1 MSTVEGSAG
10 TIVIADDE
18 RVHLRLL
25 ERWLVQRGYQ
35 VLLAEDG
42 RQCLDLI
49 HRVVPDVIC
58 LDIKM
63 PRMDGL
69 EALRRLKNLVPHVP
83 VIMLSADDTVESVV
97 HAMQLGAYDYLQK
110 PCELQKLLAVIAH
123 AVDKHRMAQR
133 IVELERVSG
142 QRSYEGILSQADSM
156 TPLFKQLDRLVHSD
170 ISVLIHG
177 ESGTG
182 KELVARAIH
191 QYGGRAN
198 KPFVAVNCGA
208 IAESLQESEFFGH
221 EKGAFT
227 GAHAR
232 AIGKIEQA
240 NGGTLFLD
248 EIGEMPLNLQAA
260 LLRVLQ
266 EMRFTRVGGQ
276 AEVQVDFR
284 LVAASHKRLIEQ
296 VEQGAFREDLY
307 YRIAVF
313 ELELPAL
320 RQRPEDVVM
329 LAEHFLAEFAAQD
342 GVIKPE
348 LSPSAI
354 ERLEAYDW
362 PGNIRELRNAM
373 RRAIVVAEGGQVR
386 AEDLP
391 RALMR
396 SLNPTPAMPG
406 PAPIA
411 SSQPP
416 IKAPPEQSVA
426 LPSSPRP
433 QATHQTSQPTS
444 SEAELS
450 SSPYHVPLLP
460 LSELERLAILRTM
473 AHTGDNATESAK
485 LLGISRATLYRKF
498 KLYGIGAGA
507 D

>member
-1 MSTVEGSAG
+1 MSTVEKSAG

-97 HAMQLGAYDYLQK
+97 HAMQLGAYDYLHK

-133 IVELERVSG
+133 IVELERASG
-142 QRSYEGILSQADSM
+142 QRNYEGILSHAESM
-156 TPLFKQLDRLVHSD
+156 TPIFKQLDRLVHSD

-232 AIGKIEQA
+232 SIGKIEQA

-266 EMRFTRVGGQ
+266 EMKFNRVGGQ

-307 YRIAVF
+307 YRVAVF
-313 ELELPAL
+313 ELELPSL
-320 RQRPEDVVM
+320 RQRREDVVM

-342 GVIKPE
+342 SVVKPE
-348 LSPSAI
+348 LSAPAI

-373 RRAIVVAEGGQVR
+373 RRAVVVAEGGHVR

-396 SLNPTPAMPG
+396 SRRG
-406 PAPIA
+406 PEHPFV
-411 SSQPP
+411 S
-416 IKAPPEQSVA
+416 
-426 LPSSPRP
+426 
-433 QATHQTSQPTS
+433 
-444 SEAELS
+444 
-450 SSPYHVPLLP
+450 
-460 LSELERLAILRTM
+460 
-473 AHTGDNATESAK
+473 
-485 LLGISRATLYRKF
+485 
-498 KLYGIGAGA
+498 
-507 D
+507 

>member
-25 ERWLVQRGYQ
+25 ERWLVQRGYH

-58 LDIKM
+58 LDINM

-69 EALRRLKNLVPHVP
+69 EALRRLKNLVPHIP

-97 HAMQLGAYDYLQK
+97 QAMQLGAYDYLHK

-123 AVDKHRMAQR
+123 AVEKHRMAQR
-133 IVELERVSG
+133 IVELERASG
-142 QRSYEGILSQADSM
+142 QRNYEGILSHAESM
-156 TPLFKQLDRLVHSD
+156 RPIFKQLDRLVHSD

-208 IAESLQESEFFGH
+208 IADSLQESEFFGH

-232 AIGKIEQA
+232 SIGKIEQA

-284 LVAASHKRLIEQ
+284 LVAASHKRLFEQ

-307 YRIAVF
+307 YRVAVF

-320 RQRPEDVVM
+320 RQRQEDVVM

-342 GVIKPE
+342 GVVKPE
-348 LSPSAI
+348 LSQAALA
-354 ERLEAYDW
+354 RLEGYDW

-373 RRAIVVAEGGQVR
+373 RRALVVAEGGHVR
-386 AEDLP
+386 VEDLP

-396 SLNPTPAMPG
+396 SLNYPMPSSDEHTGVVAPPTEQAAQGIGAAAMTHDASSPSEVL
-406 PAPIA
+406 PVQPHV
-411 SSQPP
+411 SSQPY
-416 IKAPPEQSVA
+416 Q
-426 LPSSPRP
+426 
-433 QATHQTSQPTS
+433 
-444 SEAELS
+444 
-450 SSPYHVPLLP
+450 VPLLS
-460 LSELERLAILRTM
+460 LRELERLAILRTM

-498 KLYGIGAGA
+498 KLYGIGSDA